1 MIIILG
7 SVRDGRKIMEY
18 DNTATIS
25 VMTTTTKNNKSVS
38 FALQID
44 EEKDNNSLMNIRRTN
59 NNNEN
64 EYNDKTKS
72 ELIDVISKLQIDL
85 RAETAMRRKKDK
97 SLLKLA
103 RQLASQADDI
113 EQLEQHID
121 DLHKEISNLEK
132 SNQNQREI
140 NDALMLQCSNDKKIH
155 MEENHNN
162 AQQHC
167 SSGMNN
173 GKQNCNNLLQ
183 AQ

>member
-1 MIIILG
+1 
-7 SVRDGRKIMEY
+7 MED
-18 DNTATIS
+18 DNTVTIS

-64 EYNDKTKS
+64 ECNDKTKS

-103 RQLASQADDI
+103 RQLASQAEDI
-113 EQLEQHID
+113 EQLEQHIND
-121 DLHKEISNLEK
+121 VRKMKQKILLSSFIYFSFKYFNLCVSDFDFLHV
-132 SNQNQREI
+132 
-140 NDALMLQCSNDKKIH
+140 
-155 MEENHNN
+155 
-162 AQQHC
+162 
-167 SSGMNN
+167 
-173 GKQNCNNLLQ
+173 
-183 AQ
+183 

>member
-1 MIIILG
+1 
-7 SVRDGRKIMEY
+7 MED

-25 VMTTTTKNNKSVS
+25 PMTTTTKNNKSVS

-64 EYNDKTKS
+64 ECNDKTKS

-103 RQLASQADDI
+103 RQLASQAEDI
-113 EQLEQHID
+113 EQLEQHIND
-121 DLHKEISNLEK
+121 VRKKKQKILLSSFIYFSIPYFNLCVSDFDFFTCVIMRNASVASRNIESREIQPK
-132 SNQNQREI
+132 SKRNQR
-140 NDALMLQCSNDKKIH
+140 CSHVAVLI
-155 MEENHNN
+155 
-162 AQQHC
+162 
-167 SSGMNN
+167 
-173 GKQNCNNLLQ
+173 
-183 AQ
+183 